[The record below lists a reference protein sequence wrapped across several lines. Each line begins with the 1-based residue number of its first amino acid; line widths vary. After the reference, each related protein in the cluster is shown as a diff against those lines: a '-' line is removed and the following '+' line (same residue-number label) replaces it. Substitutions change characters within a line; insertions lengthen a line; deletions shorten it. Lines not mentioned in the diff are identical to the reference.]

1 MLQNALQNS
10 VVQKIRKFFPAAAF
24 FGGFTWD
31 SITLGKL
38 VQTTDLAI
46 LLLYYVA
53 SLVFLLL
60 LAAEPGK
67 FLNRAWS
74 EKWQNRFTYAVQF
87 CFGSLF
93 SALVVCYF
101 KSSGSFGAFFLV
113 ALLAV
118 FLVAN
123 EFLQQSYAKFEF
135 SLALFNLLGTM
146 YLNFLIP
153 HLVNGIGFFWFL
165 VSAAI
170 SFGICFGAFKL
181 SRRSKRALIAP
192 AVISGI
198 LLIAYLANWIA
209 PVPLVLKDQNAC
221 TGFSKDY
228 TCYVDENDFLGGL
241 SVYLGFSP
249 TLSIAE
255 GEGVT
260 FVSAV
265 FAPAKGETQLE
276 HRWYHQNAKTGK
288 YELLNT
294 ITSARMTTRG
304 SREEGFRIY
313 TTKKNVPEG
322 KWKVET
328 AAKGG
333 SVIGSKTFYVQKISE
348 NAPKRVL
355 WKIR

>member
-1 MLQNALQNS
+1 MFQNILQNP
-10 VVQKIRKFFPAAAF
+10 VVQKLRKFFPAAAF

-67 FLNRAWS
+67 FLNRTWS

-123 EFLQQSYAKFEF
+123 EFLQQSYAKFGF

-153 HLVNGIGFFWFL
+153 HLVNGIGFFWFF
-165 VSAAI
+165 VSVLI

-181 SRRSKRALIAP
+181 SRRPSKVLIAP
-192 AVISGI
+192 VAISAA
-198 LLIAYLANWIA
+198 LLVAYLLNWIA

-228 TCYVDENDFLGGL
+228 TCYVDEKGFVGGL

-249 TLSIAE
+249 TLSIVE

-265 FAPAKGETQLE
+265 FAPAKVETQLE
-276 HRWYHQNAKTGK
+276 HRWYHENPQSGK

-328 AAKGG
+328 AVKDG
-333 SVIGSKTFYVQKISE
+333 SVIGSKTFYVKKVPE

>member
-1 MLQNALQNS
+1 MFQNILQNP
-10 VVQKIRKFFPAAAF
+10 VVQKLRKFFPAAAF

-67 FLNRAWS
+67 FLNRTWS

-123 EFLQQSYAKFEF
+123 EFLQQSYAKFGF

-153 HLVNGIGFFWFL
+153 HLVNGIGFFWFF
-165 VSAAI
+165 VSVLI
-170 SFGICFGAFKL
+170 SFGICFGAFKI
-181 SRRSKRALIAP
+181 SRRPPKVLVAPVAISAALL
-192 AVISGI
+192 V
-198 LLIAYLANWIA
+198 AYLLNWIA

-228 TCYVDENDFLGGL
+228 TCYVDEKGFVGGL

-249 TLSIAE
+249 TLSIVE

-265 FAPAKGETQLE
+265 FAPAKVETQLE
-276 HRWYHQNAKTGK
+276 HRWYHENPQSGK

-328 AAKGG
+328 AVKDG
-333 SVIGSKTFYVQKISE
+333 SVIGSKTFYVKKVPE
-348 NAPKRVL
+348 NASKRVL

>member
-1 MLQNALQNS
+1 MFQNILQNP
-10 VVQKIRKFFPAAAF
+10 VVQKLRKFFPAAAF

-67 FLNRAWS
+67 FLNRTWS

-123 EFLQQSYAKFEF
+123 EFLQQSYAKFGF

-153 HLVNGIGFFWFL
+153 HLVNGIGFFWFF
-165 VSAAI
+165 VSVLI
-170 SFGICFGAFKL
+170 SFGICFGAFKI
-181 SRRSKRALIAP
+181 SRRPSKVLIAP
-192 AVISGI
+192 VAISAA
-198 LLIAYLANWIA
+198 LLVAYLLNWIA

-228 TCYVDENDFLGGL
+228 TCYVDEKGFVGGL

-249 TLSIAE
+249 TLSIVE

-265 FAPAKGETQLE
+265 FAPAKVETQLE
-276 HRWYHQNAKTGK
+276 HRWYHENLQSGK

-294 ITSARMTTRG
+294 ITSPRMTTRG

-328 AAKGG
+328 AVKDG
-333 SVIGSKTFYVQKISE
+333 SVIGSKTFYVKKVPE

>member
-1 MLQNALQNS
+1 LFQNILQNP
-10 VVQKIRKFFPAAAF
+10 VVQKLRKFFPAAAF

-67 FLNRAWS
+67 FLNRTWS

-123 EFLQQSYAKFEF
+123 EFLQQSYAKFGF

-153 HLVNGIGFFWFL
+153 HLVNGIGFFWFF
-165 VSAAI
+165 VSVLI

-181 SRRSKRALIAP
+181 SRRPSKVLIAP
-192 AVISGI
+192 VAISAV
-198 LLIAYLANWIA
+198 LLVAYLLNWIA

-228 TCYVDENDFLGGL
+228 TCYVDEKGFVGGL

-249 TLSIAE
+249 TLSIVE

-265 FAPAKGETQLE
+265 FAPAKVETQLE
-276 HRWYHQNAKTGK
+276 HRWYHKNPQSGK

-328 AAKGG
+328 AVKDG
-333 SVIGSKTFYVQKISE
+333 SVIGSKTFYVKKVPE

>member
-1 MLQNALQNS
+1 MNSLLQNPI
-10 VVQKIRKFFPAAAF
+10 VQKLRKFFPAAAF

-31 SITLGKL
+31 SVTLGKL
-38 VQTTDLAI
+38 VQTSDLAI

-53 SLVFLLL
+53 SFVFLLL

-67 FLNRAWS
+67 FLNRAWN

-101 KSSGSFGAFFLV
+101 KSSGSVGAFFLV
-113 ALLAV
+113 ALLAG

-123 EFLQQSYAKFEF
+123 EFLQNSYAKFGF
-135 SLALFNLLGTM
+135 TLALFNLLGTM

-153 HLVNGIGFFWFL
+153 HLVDGIGFLWFFISVVL
-165 VSAAI
+165 
-170 SFGICFGAFKL
+170 SFGICFGAFFL
-181 SRRSKRALIAP
+181 SKRSKRVLVAP
-192 AVISGI
+192 VGISGM
-198 LLIAYLANWIA
+198 LVIAYLANWIP

-228 TCYVDENDFLGGL
+228 SCYVNDAGVVKGFFTG
-241 SVYLGFSP
+241 LGFSP
-249 TLSIAE
+249 TISIGD

-260 FVSAV
+260 FVSSV
-265 FAPAKGETQLE
+265 FAPAKVSAQLE
-276 HRWYHQNAKTGK
+276 HRWFYKDPQSGSWK
-288 YELLNT
+288 LLNT
-294 ITSARMTTRG
+294 ITSARMTTHG
-304 SREEGFRIY
+304 SREDGFRIY

-328 AAKGG
+328 AVKGG
-333 SVIGSKTFYVQKISE
+333 SVIGSKTFFVEKIGE
-348 NAPKRVL
+348 NTPKRRL
-355 WKIR
+355 WQIR